1 MIQFESLDKNLVAC
15 SAGDHLEIIIYLA
28 IIIIIFSITEPIDC
42 ISKIGFPVRI
52 SGSDFLSNPD
62 KKSSASDVTNVNA

>member
-1 MIQFESLDKNLVAC
+1 MDKNLVAY
-15 SAGDHLEIIIYLA
+15 SVRDHLE

-62 KKSSASDVTNVNA
+62 IDSLLAGDVTNMNA

>member
-1 MIQFESLDKNLVAC
+1 MAY
-15 SAGDHLEIIIYLA
+15 SAGDHLK

-42 ISKIGFPVRI
+42 ISKIRFPVRI

-62 KKSSASDVTNVNA
+62 IDSLLSSDVTNVNA

>member
-1 MIQFESLDKNLVAC
+1 MGNEKNLVAY
-15 SAGDHLEIIIYLA
+15 SAGDYLE

-62 KKSSASDVTNVNA
+62 INSLLAGDVTNMNAYGLF